1 MDELL
6 TPQREITWRHHVAI
20 AALAMA
26 IILFEVL
33 VTRILSVTLSYHFA
47 FLAISLAM
55 LGLAAPGVW
64 LSVAPPGPSALFRAL
79 FASAV
84 ALPLAMLFIVHAGAP
99 LRQVISAWVL
109 CLLAPMLALGT
120 GVCILLLEAKGKRIA
135 RMYSA
140 DLGGAALGAILA
152 VPLLM
157 GLPTPAVVASL
168 GILPLA
174 ALMLLTSRWRV
185 IAGVLGVALAASVVW
200 GDMYDLRY
208 SRFYIETTKP
218 LYERW
223 TPTARIT
230 VFPQSWAQQF
240 VGWGVGTRLQKAPAD
255 ASLWIDQDGS
265 AGTPILNYVPG
276 TPFPEHLPYDVTA
289 APYELGLG
297 PRACIIGGGG
307 GKDILTALQ
316 AGARDVEVVELNPF
330 TVDVVSKVFGD
341 FSGNPY
347 HLPGVSAFVGE
358 GRSHFSRVTQPCDVL
373 QISQI
378 DTFAA
383 SSAGA
388 YALTENSLYTVEAL
402 RSFWTRLTPEGVLS
416 ISRWVRGPA
425 WPESARLVLLAVEAL
440 RREGV
445 AEPRSHLVVLSA
457 GGTANTLVFRSPVTA
472 ALMAKINQVAERRG
486 FESLWP
492 PQEGT
497 LMQSPVTQVLL
508 EGAGTFQAMGY
519 DFSPST
525 DDRPFFFQT
534 LSLLHGGESLTTGG
548 TGEREGSVSLLRR
561 LALIMA
567 SITIILFF
575 LPLAFR
581 GRLPRG
587 PGLLRN
593 TTYFAAIGVAF
604 MFVEIPLLQRLTLYL
619 GHPSY
624 ATTVVLGALLLG
636 AGLGSSLAQ
645 RASDQRARLLALLVS
660 LAVGVLCLS
669 LTNLVVP
676 ATLFQSFMVRAMITI
691 VFVGLSGVGMG
702 LLLPLGMRHSD
713 GRDRSWYWAINGASS
728 VLASVLALVLAL
740 IGGFTLVLALAV
752 AIYAVAAVT
761 LPKPLPTE

>member
-1 MDELL
+1 MDKP
-6 TPQREITWRHHVAI
+6 TTFQKEINWRHHVAI
-20 AALAMA
+20 AVLAMA
-26 IILFEVL
+26 VILFEVL

-64 LSVAPPGPSALFRAL
+64 LSISPPGPKALPSALL
-79 FASAV
+79 ASAV

-99 LRQVISAWVL
+99 LRQVVSAWIV
-109 CLLAPMLALGT
+109 CLLAPMLTLGT

-135 RMYSA
+135 RMYTA
-140 DLGGAALGAILA
+140 DLSGAALGAVLA
-152 VPLLM
+152 VPLLK

-174 ALMLLTSRWRV
+174 ALTLLFSSRWRV
-185 IAGVLGVALAASVVW
+185 AAAVLGAALAVSVVW
-200 GDMYDLRY
+200 GEPYQLRY
-208 SRFYIETTKP
+208 SRFHIETTKP

-240 VGWGVGTRLQKAPAD
+240 VGWGVGANLPKSPSG

-265 AGTPILNYVPG
+265 AGTPILNHRPG

-289 APYELGLG
+289 MPYELGLG

-307 GKDILTALQ
+307 GRDILTALQ

-330 TVDVVSKVFGD
+330 TVDAVSKVFGD
-341 FSGNPY
+341 FSGDPY

-358 GRSHFSRVTQPCDVL
+358 GRSHFSRVTKPCDVL

-416 ISRWVRGPA
+416 ISRWARGPA

-440 RREGV
+440 RQEGV
-445 AEPRSHLVVLSA
+445 AEPRSHLVILLA

-472 ALMAKINQVAERRG
+472 ALLAKTNQITQHRG
-486 FESLWP
+486 FELLWP
-492 PQEGT
+492 PQEGS
-497 LMQSPVTQVLL
+497 LMRSPVTKALV
-508 EGAGTFQAMGY
+508 EGSAPFEAMGY
-519 DFSPST
+519 DLSPST

-534 LSLLHGGESLTTGG
+534 LSFLHGNERLAAEG

-561 LALIMA
+561 LALMVT
-567 SITIILFF
+567 SITVVLFF
-575 LPLAFR
+575 LPIAVR

-587 PGLLRN
+587 RGLFRN
-593 TTYFAAIGVAF
+593 TAYFAAIGVGF
-604 MFVEIPLLQRLTLYL
+604 MF
-619 GHPSY
+619 
-624 ATTVVLGALLLG
+624 
-636 AGLGSSLAQ
+636 
-645 RASDQRARLLALLVS
+645 
-660 LAVGVLCLS
+660 
-669 LTNLVVP
+669 
-676 ATLFQSFMVRAMITI
+676 
-691 VFVGLSGVGMG
+691 
-702 LLLPLGMRHSD
+702 
-713 GRDRSWYWAINGASS
+713 GRSRYSS
-728 VLASVLALVLAL
+728 V
-740 IGGFTLVLALAV
+740 
-752 AIYAVAAVT
+752 
-761 LPKPLPTE
+761 